1 MHNLKAMVKAG
12 KLDGVIVFT
21 DFVAHK
27 TSAIKETAAQYDV
40 PYVNAT
46 MSKLGL
52 IEAFRSWMRTTGG

>member
-1 MHNLKAMVKAG
+1 MNDSAG
-12 KLDGVIVFT
+12 ATLALDL
-21 DFVAHK
+21 DWL
-27 TSAIKETAAQYDV
+27 TAAQYDV